1 MPRGTWLWLFECVV
15 KEIHRFTF
23 LDHKVTVSGGVYE
36 SAGHGKN
43 IEMIFHFFLQYSL
56 KEGRGKGK
64 EEEGGRVSWAKV
76 RYIGQIKA
84 G

>member
-43 IEMIFHFFLQYSL
+43 IEMIFHFFLQHSL
-56 KEGRGKGK
+56 KEGRGK
-64 EEEGGRVSWAKV
+64 EEGGRERGRVSWGRV
-76 RYIGQIKA
+76 RYIA
-84 G
+84 